1 MPALCLLGSGTQ
13 EGTLSK
19 LCLFLIVQSVDQPSG
34 TLGGLV
40 CTLEFATIQRRIIA
54 HLLLI

>member
-1 MPALCLLGSGTQ
+1 MPALPAWFWDPGGDS
-13 EGTLSK
+13 LSK

-40 CTLEFATIQRRIIA
+40 CTLEFAMIHRRIIV